1 MWFNNIKKEF
11 DMKTV
16 KYSGSI
22 YFNIDGERVLLDRRF
37 LNNDFV
43 RALNNI
49 HIVKCD
55 NQRIDGIDRR
65 DMSGIFV
72 VVND

>member
-1 MWFNNIKKEF
+1 
-11 DMKTV
+11 MKTV